1 MSTHGLEY
9 DCCVSQRERCELPV
23 GGNPPTH
30 PVCTVQALYDVVILC
45 DDSGSML
52 IDDRVEDLR
61 LVVQKVAEVVSW
73 GAASNKHSFVP

>member
-1 MSTHGLEY
+1 
-9 DCCVSQRERCELPV
+9 
-23 GGNPPTH
+23 
-30 PVCTVQALYDVVILC
+30 VQALYDVVILC